1 MEILSPASNM
11 EHIKVAT
18 LHGAN
23 AVYGGL
29 KKWNARNKA
38 INFSKEEYN
47 ELIIELHKH
56 NIKFFL
62 TLNILMLDE
71 EIEEVIEFLKNNE
84 LPDSFIV
91 TDIGLITILS
101 KEFPTV
107 PLHFSTQFGAHNI
120 DDVNYIE
127 SIGGKRAILARELT
141 KEEIKEIRN
150 KTNIELETFI
160 WGSQCLSFSGL
171 CFFGTLINGG
181 GGNRGKCIITCRD
194 VYSINED
201 KGHYLYVPD
210 MNCIDSIDE
219 LKNIDCLK
227 LEGRR
232 RPPQEIASVLD
243 DISNKNNCHEKVGYL
258 YGTSVADNKQYE
270 KINSRIKPLFSPK
283 ELPKINEFDIFM
295 NFEEDKPIDFSNEFE
310 NDNVKYVYS
319 EIKKSYD
326 LSKKNITL
334 DFVIKNSNIS
344 EILYVN
350 YKGDGHTFFENND
363 NKIEFSFIKL
373 RDDLEKIN
381 SNINLYKIKYK
392 RNLEDKYFINESLY
406 NEVLNYIIN
415 DCKNVINDFDLKR
428 NFKLNQLYLETSNEE
443 IIDKYINDEFI
454 KIIYNIETVKK
465 MKNIEHITLKYDDKV
480 IYKLPMFNWKGFDL
494 IESYKY
500 LENKE
505 VMFTRL
511 SQIYITKD
519 VKFKKKYA
527 DYTIYVWNH
536 EALTYLKNNGIDE
549 FTGSPELSYELN
561 KKIYSN
567 NDFQMI
573 IVGKM
578 PLVYTRGCFGHI
590 LGCGSCLNSKQKYK
604 SIKNED
610 KDLLFD
616 IICKDDYRML
626 LYKYP
631 VLNNYSKV
639 DITTNTK
646 FRYIVSNETQEE
658 IDKTVRIMK
667 NTNFYDELKKINF
680 WKNSY
685 ECNLIESR
693 D

>member
-1 MEILSPASNM
+1 
-11 EHIKVAT
+11 
-18 LHGAN
+18 
-23 AVYGGL
+23 
-29 KKWNARNKA
+29 
-38 INFSKEEYN
+38 
-47 ELIIELHKH
+47 
-56 NIKFFL
+56 
-62 TLNILMLDE
+62 
-71 EIEEVIEFLKNNE
+71 
-84 LPDSFIV
+84 
-91 TDIGLITILS
+91 
-101 KEFPTV
+101 
-107 PLHFSTQFGAHNI
+107 
-120 DDVNYIE
+120 
-127 SIGGKRAILARELT
+127 
-141 KEEIKEIRN
+141 
-150 KTNIELETFI
+150 
-160 WGSQCLSFSGL
+160 
-171 CFFGTLINGG
+171 
-181 GGNRGKCIITCRD
+181 
-194 VYSINED
+194 
-201 KGHYLYVPD
+201 
-210 MNCIDSIDE
+210 
-219 LKNIDCLK
+219 
-227 LEGRR
+227 
-232 RPPQEIASVLD
+232 
-243 DISNKNNCHEKVGYL
+243 
-258 YGTSVADNKQYE
+258 
-270 KINSRIKPLFSPK
+270 
-283 ELPKINEFDIFM
+283 
-295 NFEEDKPIDFSNEFE
+295 
-310 NDNVKYVYS
+310 
-319 EIKKSYD
+319 
-326 LSKKNITL
+326 
-334 DFVIKNSNIS
+334 
-344 EILYVN
+344 
-350 YKGDGHTFFENND
+350 
-363 NKIEFSFIKL
+363 
-373 RDDLEKIN
+373 
-381 SNINLYKIKYK
+381 
-392 RNLEDKYFINESLY
+392 
-406 NEVLNYIIN
+406 
-415 DCKNVINDFDLKR
+415 
-428 NFKLNQLYLETSNEE
+428 
-443 IIDKYINDEFI
+443 
-454 KIIYNIETVKK
+454 

-519 VKFKKKYA
+519 IKFKKKYA

-536 EALTYLKNNGIDE
+536 EALTYLKNNDIDE

-573 IVGKM
+573 IAGKM